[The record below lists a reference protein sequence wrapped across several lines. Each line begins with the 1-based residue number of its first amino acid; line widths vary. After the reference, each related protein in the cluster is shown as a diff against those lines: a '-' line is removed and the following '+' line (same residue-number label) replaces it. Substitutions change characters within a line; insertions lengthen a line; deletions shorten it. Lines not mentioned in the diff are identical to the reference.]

1 MLKVTAYITLLFLI
15 LNLTQVFPLHAYG
28 LDRSNQIHIV
38 AVNQLSNGSYA
49 GVIADLYVRVVCPGF
64 GHVFVETL
72 PLSQID
78 LQASTRVAA
87 LVASRVAGIDF
98 TRCDYYA
105 SISADSPIVGGP
117 SASAVTSA
125 VFSASLIGVPI
136 NRDIIMTGMI
146 MPDGSVGPVGGL
158 KAKLD
163 AAASIGAKKF
173 LVPYGQTYDVE
184 YVTVEE
190 RRGNVVIYRTQQRVV
205 DLIEY
210 GRKLGIDVIPVAN
223 VYEALEILTNGLYKT
238 PNATA
243 ASVVL
248 EKLQS
253 RLEPMFAKWVR
264 NISNE
269 AIKYVNEGDSL
280 RDEVLRALS
289 GSKAAYV
296 KNLLN
301 SVEASIKET
310 LSKATELEKQHL
322 LYAAS
327 SAYFQALTYAKWR
340 LHLLKS
346 VLSDGYLVSEA
357 QKINNSIKEAINN
370 VHNAVND
377 YVDVAAIDVFSNVL
391 ERAYDALLY
400 LNISMSSQD
409 LSTATYYLGLADSR
423 AYTSRLWLELLEYA
437 SSYRKNL
444 SVKDFS
450 NMVVNIESLIQN
462 IYTYILAFSDSV
474 SIPSDT
480 FNEAYSRYVLMRSLS
495 NDLDRFAVGLSSL
508 GYMYLTLTS
517 MFTNNYSSSV
527 EALNKTISSTLSLLG
542 DLTPIDAVAYIEL
555 AKAYGFDPQYQTY
568 MLARLSMLLATY
580 LNLKYLG
587 VSAPNAQLTTPASEC
602 PTAIR
607 ETVTKTE
614 VVTETVTVKEP
625 VNITAIKVT
634 DSATSITALLLIL
647 LLIVLLFFVRTP
659 EKFSS

>member
-1 MLKVTAYITLLFLI
+1 
-15 LNLTQVFPLHAYG
+15 
-28 LDRSNQIHIV
+28 
-38 AVNQLSNGSYA
+38 
-49 GVIADLYVRVVCPGF
+49 
-64 GHVFVETL
+64 
-72 PLSQID
+72 
-78 LQASTRVAA
+78 
-87 LVASRVAGIDF
+87 
-98 TRCDYYA
+98 
-105 SISADSPIVGGP
+105 
-117 SASAVTSA
+117 
-125 VFSASLIGVPI
+125 
-136 NRDIIMTGMI
+136 
-146 MPDGSVGPVGGL
+146 
-158 KAKLD
+158 
-163 AAASIGAKKF
+163 
-173 LVPYGQTYDVE
+173 
-184 YVTVEE
+184 
-190 RRGNVVIYRTQQRVV
+190 
-205 DLIEY
+205 IEY
-210 GRKLGIDVIPVAN
+210 GRRLGIDVIPVAN

-289 GSKAAYV
+289 GSKAVYV

-346 VLSDGYLVSEA
+346 VLSDGYLASEA

-370 VHNAVND
+370 VHNVVND

-607 ETVTKTE
+607 EIVTKTE

-625 VNITAIKVT
+625 VNRTAIKVT